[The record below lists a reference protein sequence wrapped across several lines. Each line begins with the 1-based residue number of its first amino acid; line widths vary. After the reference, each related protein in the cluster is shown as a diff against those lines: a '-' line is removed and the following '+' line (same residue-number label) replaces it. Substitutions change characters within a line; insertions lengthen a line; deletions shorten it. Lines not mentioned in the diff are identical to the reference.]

1 MALDIHK
8 LNNNEYILGLD
19 DEYYSCLS
27 PIFEQFKYS
36 TGLYIDQYGDITLSV
51 KNFQFLIKLIDKYVQ
66 NTDLNKDK
74 HQTIKILEFRG
85 LLNMLIKYDIPVK
98 LYGD

>member
-1 MALDIHK
+1 MALDIHR
-8 LNNNEYILGLD
+8 LDNNEYILGLD

-27 PIFEQFKYS
+27 TIFDQFKYS
-36 TGLYIDQYGDITLSV
+36 TGLFIDQYGKITLSV
-51 KNFQFLIKLIDKYVQ
+51 KNFEFLIKLIDKYIQ

-74 HQTIKILEFRG
+74 KQTVKILEFRG